1 MIVKHPLW
9 LRAAAIQLVVLIGG
23 ASSALAQSG
32 VPTLQEGSSTAG
44 STSSSQSDAIKRV
57 SDATDVV
64 NMMAKDPALS
74 KLLGQAKGVYVVPS
88 YGRAALGL
96 GASGGA
102 GVLAV
107 KRPNGTWSDPAFF
120 NMGGLSIGLQ
130 AGAEGGQLAMVLVND
145 KAVASFRNK
154 NNFSLSADAGLTVVD
169 WTKYAQGSAGKGDVV
184 VWSGTKGLFGNA
196 ATIAVNDIHFNQRAN
211 DAYYGKPTSVQEVV
225 DGKATNPSSQQ
236 LTQALASASG
246 GAAK

>member
-1 MIVKHPLW
+1 MIFKHSLW
-9 LRAAAIQLVVLIGG
+9 RSAAAIQVVALVGG
-23 ASSALAQSG
+23 ASLAMAQSG
-32 VPTLQEGSSTAG
+32 SMPAQQGGSAAG
-44 STSSSQSDAIKRV
+44 STSSAQGDAVKRV

-64 NMMAKDPALS
+64 NMLAKDPGMS
-74 KLLGQAKGVYVVPS
+74 KLLGQAKGVYIVPS

-102 GVLAV
+102 GVLVV
-107 KRPNGTWSDPAFF
+107 KRPNGNWSDPAFF
-120 NMGGLSIGLQ
+120 NMGGLSLGLQ

-145 KAVASFRNK
+145 KAVSSFRNK

-169 WTKYAQGSAGKGDVV
+169 WSKYAQGSAGKGDVV
-184 VWSGTKGLFGNA
+184 VWAGTKGLFGNA

-211 DAYYGKPTSVQEVV
+211 DSFYGKPTSVQEVA
-225 DGKATNPSSQQ
+225 DGKVTNPNSQQ

-246 GAAK
+246 GPAK